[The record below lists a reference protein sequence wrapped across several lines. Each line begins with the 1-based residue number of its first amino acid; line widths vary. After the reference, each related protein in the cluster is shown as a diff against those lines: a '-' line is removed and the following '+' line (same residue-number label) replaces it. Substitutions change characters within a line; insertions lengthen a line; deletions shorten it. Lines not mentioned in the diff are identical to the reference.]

1 MGLFGINDNLSTFAL
16 TKVKRVEKKALEIE
30 SVTVTSILS
39 ELDTLNNVSLILSQ
53 EIDNLESKVSQ
64 TETTLSNLNI
74 LFNNIKNTVDDLVI
88 RVENLENI

>member
-16 TKVKRVEKKALEIE
+16 TKAKRAERKALEIE
-30 SVTVTSILS
+30 SVTLGPIIS

-64 TETTLSNLNI
+64 IETTLSNLNT
-74 LFNNIKNTVDDLVI
+74 LCNSIKNTTDDLVI

>member
-16 TKVKRVEKKALEIE
+16 TKAKRAEKKALEIE
-30 SVTVTSILS
+30 SVTVSIIS

-53 EIDNLESKVSQ
+53 EIDALQNKVNQ
-64 TETTLSNLNI
+64 IETILSNLNT
-74 LFNNIKNTVDDLVI
+74 LCNNIKNTTDDLVI

>member
-16 TKVKRVEKKALEIE
+16 TKAKRTERKVLEIE
-30 SVTVTSILS
+30 SVTLGPIIS

-53 EIDNLESKVSQ
+53 EIDALQNKVNQ
-64 TETTLSNLNI
+64 IETILSNLNT
-74 LFNNIKNTVDDLVI
+74 LCNNIKNTTDDLVI

>member
-1 MGLFGINDNLSTFAL
+1 MGLFGINDKLSTFAL
-16 TKVKRVEKKALEIE
+16 TKAKRAERKALEIE

-53 EIDNLESKVSQ
+53 EIDALQNKVNQ
-64 TETTLSNLNI
+64 IETILSNLNI
-74 LFNNIKNTVDDLVI
+74 LCNSIKNTTDDLVI

>member
-16 TKVKRVEKKALEIE
+16 TKARRAKRKALEIE
-30 SVTVTSILS
+30 SLTVTSILS
-39 ELDTLNNVSLILSQ
+39 ELDVLNNVSLILSQ

-64 TETTLSNLNI
+64 IETTLSNLNT

-88 RVENLENI
+88 RVGNLENI

>member
-16 TKVKRVEKKALEIE
+16 TKAKRAERKVLEM
-30 SVTVTSILS
+30 
-39 ELDTLNNVSLILSQ
+39 SQ

-64 TETTLSNLNI
+64 IETTLSNLNT

-88 RVENLENI
+88 RVEKLENI

>member
-16 TKVKRVEKKALEIE
+16 TKAKRAERKALEIE
-30 SVTVTSILS
+30 SVTVAYILP

-64 TETTLSNLNI
+64 IETTLSNLNT

-88 RVENLENI
+88 RVEALENI

>member
-16 TKVKRVEKKALEIE
+16 TKAKRAERKALEIE
-30 SVTVTSILS
+30 SVTVTSILP

-64 TETTLSNLNI
+64 IETTLSNLNT

-88 RVENLENI
+88 RVGNLENI

>member
-16 TKVKRVEKKALEIE
+16 TKAKRAERKALEIE
-30 SVTVTSILS
+30 SVTVSIIS

-53 EIDNLESKVSQ
+53 EIDALQNKVNQ
-64 TETTLSNLNI
+64 IETILSNLNT
-74 LFNNIKNTVDDLVI
+74 LCNNIKNTTDDLVI

>member
-16 TKVKRVEKKALEIE
+16 TKAKRAERKVLEIE
-30 SVTVTSILS
+30 SAVASILS

-53 EIDNLESKVSQ
+53 EIDALQNKVNQ
-64 TETTLSNLNI
+64 IETILSNLNT
-74 LFNNIKNTVDDLVI
+74 LCNSIKNTTDDLVI

>member
-16 TKVKRVEKKALEIE
+16 TKAKRAERKVLEIE
-30 SVTVTSILS
+30 SVTVASIIP
-39 ELDTLNNVSLILSQ
+39 ELDVLNNVSLILSQ

-64 TETTLSNLNI
+64 IETTLSNLNI
-74 LFNNIKNTVDDLVI
+74 LFNNIKNTVDDLVV